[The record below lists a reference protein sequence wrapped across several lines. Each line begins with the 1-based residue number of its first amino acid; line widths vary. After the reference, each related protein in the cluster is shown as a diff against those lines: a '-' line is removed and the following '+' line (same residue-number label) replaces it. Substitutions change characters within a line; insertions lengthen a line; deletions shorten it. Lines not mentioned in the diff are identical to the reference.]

1 MWRGH
6 KATYLQAL
14 DHGRSGHTD
23 AATTLQRQKEAELS
37 RRSPDAMVEAA
48 YTLPHRSH
56 RCLGILAGSSI
67 HQPPQA
73 QHGEWRSVVSIGNAG
88 LHVTGVTKQ
97 AAFKARCNYGL
108 DYAAFAMTLDRDAE
122 HSLRLGN
129 GIRSSYEDSLQQTP
143 CLDDDAV
150 RRFGA

>member
-1 MWRGH
+1 MVSG
-6 KATYLQAL
+6 AVSSALAMQVCMSQASRSRQHSR
-14 DHGRSGHTD
+14 HG
-23 AATTLQRQKEAELS
+23 A
-37 RRSPDAMVEAA
+37 
-48 YTLPHRSH
+48 
-56 RCLGILAGSSI
+56 
-67 HQPPQA
+67 
-73 QHGEWRSVVSIGNAG
+73 
-88 LHVTGVTKQ
+88 
-97 AAFKARCNYGL
+97 NYGL